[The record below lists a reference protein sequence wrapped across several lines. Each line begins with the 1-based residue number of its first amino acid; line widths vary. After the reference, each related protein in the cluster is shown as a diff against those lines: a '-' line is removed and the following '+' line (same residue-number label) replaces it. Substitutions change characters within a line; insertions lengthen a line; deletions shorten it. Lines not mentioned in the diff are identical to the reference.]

1 MRSHPHNYRQAVQ
14 TDAALVR
21 AQDPAADV
29 QGVGQ
34 GAAPPRVLP
43 RPRHRHIRLARLL
56 RREDTGQWA
65 SRQKNEVLLRIFEMF
80 SLYLKVVYT

>member
-1 MRSHPHNYRQAVQ
+1 MLPMSNNSSRSHLHNYRQAVQ

-43 RPRHRHIRLARLL
+43 RPRHRHLRLARLL

-65 SRQKNEVLLRIFEMF
+65 SRQKN
-80 SLYLKVVYT
+80 